1 MDSLPMAILGRAKEE
16 YMAPA
21 ISLRRNFGSGRRA
34 PWPGRGRPG
43 HSTMGVAFLLL
54 SVVPLFAQGGPEKA
68 WTQLQ
73 SGLASKGDE
82 RVISVRVLGLLQD
95 NTKASEL
102 ATAALDDQKPEVR
115 AAAYEALGRMHA
127 STASPKIKEKI
138 KEEKDP
144 SAIMSGGRALI
155 SLGDPLGYNVYYA
168 VLTGEK
174 KSGAGLLDE
183 QKKMLNDPKKMA
195 QFGFE
200 QGIGFIP
207 FAGAGMTAVKALTKD
222 DSSPVRAAAAK
233 ILAKDPDPKSGA
245 ALVEA
250 VSDKSWIVRA
260 AALDAL
266 SERGDPAVLAQV
278 EPKLDDDKAVV
289 RYTAAAAVIHLND
302 VKNRTAA
309 NKTKN
314 R

>member
-1 MDSLPMAILGRAKEE
+1 VD
-16 YMAPA
+16 
-21 ISLRRNFGSGRRA
+21 
-34 PWPGRGRPG
+34 RGTLSYCAR
-43 HSTMGVAFLLL
+43 GVAFLLL
-54 SVVPLFAQGGPEKA
+54 SVVPLFPQAGTEKA
-68 WTQLQ
+68 WKQLQ

-102 ATAALDDQKPEVR
+102 ATAALDDEKPEVR

-127 STASPKIKEKI
+127 NTALQKIKEKI
-138 KEEKDP
+138 KGEKDP

-278 EPKLDDDKAVV
+278 EPKLDDEKAVV
-289 RYTAAAAVIHLND
+289 KHTAAAAVIHLND
-302 VKNRTAA
+302 VKNQTAA